1 MVFEKNRFR
10 SRQSNTS
17 AHHKKQGMKW
27 QAKKAAVRIGG
38 SAIIEPSI
46 IKRYQLISSGIN
58 GSTASIRL
66 Q

>member
-1 MVFEKNRFR
+1 
-10 SRQSNTS
+10 
-17 AHHKKQGMKW
+17 MKW
-27 QAKKAAVRIGG
+27 QAKKAAARIGG

-46 IKRYQLISSGIN
+46 IKRYQLMSSGIN